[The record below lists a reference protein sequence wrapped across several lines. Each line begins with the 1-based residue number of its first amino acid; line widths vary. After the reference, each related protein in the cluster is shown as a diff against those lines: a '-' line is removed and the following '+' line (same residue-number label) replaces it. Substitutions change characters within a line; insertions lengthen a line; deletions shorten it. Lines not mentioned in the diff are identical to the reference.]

1 MKHFFIALCFTTLF
15 DIGTRAAAA
24 TATMAGT
31 ATAPATA
38 TNGIVATP
46 GVAATSDT
54 TAKSATLMKKRV
66 FVTAFQPFL
75 GAKANATIE
84 IAAALK
90 QRLASQNIDVAVC
103 VLPVIYDQA
112 ALEAEGCYRQLNATP
127 DLVVSLGEA
136 GCKVRLETAAHN
148 QDHSPGDRDNR
159 GEIRLRGPIDRHGP
173 DSIGF
178 DSRVVDMYC
187 SLPKDV
193 RTSQIEVSRTPN
205 GYVCNNT
212 AYHLGQFFKD
222 ERMPYTFIHVPTY
235 RCSEKGLIERSG
247 AIVASMI
254 ATILQPAS
262 AGDAAGPVGTET
274 DSAIGPF
281 LPTTVSEVNEVLKL
295 VNGEAG
301 SEKNS
306 CKSEFMWR
314 LRGRMMPPR
323 P

>member
-1 MKHFFIALCFTTLF
+1 MKHFLIALCFTTLF
-15 DIGTRAAAA
+15 DVGTRAAAA
-24 TATMAGT
+24 ISGT
-31 ATAPATA
+31 A
-38 TNGIVATP
+38 
-46 GVAATSDT
+46 
-54 TAKSATLMKKRV
+54 KKKRV

-84 IAAALK
+84 IAATLK

-148 QDHSPGDRDNR
+148 QDHSPGDPDNK

-193 RTSQIEVSRTPN
+193 RSSQIEVSRTPN

-222 ERMPYTFIHVPTY
+222 EKMPYTFIHVPTY

-262 AGDAAGPVGTET
+262 AGDATGPVGIET

-281 LPTTVSEVNEVLKL
+281 MPTTVGEVNEVLKL
-295 VNGEAG
+295 VNGEAD

-314 LRGRMMPPR
+314 LRGRMMQPR